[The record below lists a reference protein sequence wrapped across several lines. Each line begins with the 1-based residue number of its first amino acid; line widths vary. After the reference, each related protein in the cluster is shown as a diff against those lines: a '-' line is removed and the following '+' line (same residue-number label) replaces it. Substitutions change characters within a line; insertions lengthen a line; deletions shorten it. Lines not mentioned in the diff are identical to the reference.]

1 MAGRITDEERD
12 HIRALHAQGLSRNRI
27 AREVGRSMTA
37 VTTVCETL
45 GLSFDRT
52 RTKNA
57 TAAAA
62 LDIAE
67 RRERLRAR
75 LIGRAEYLMDAV
87 EAGRWR
93 TLTKTTGGAE
103 QEAELP
109 FVPVRD
115 ERDAAWS
122 IGTYLANEER
132 LAKAGGDAKTDTAK
146 SVIEALFDGLR
157 TVHDEDAAVPAPREA
172 LPE

>member
-1 MAGRITDEERD
+1 MAGPLTDEERER
-12 HIRALHAQGLSRNRI
+12 IRALAASGMTRNDI
-27 AREVGRSMTA
+27 ARETGRSPGSITRVA
-37 VTTVCETL
+37 TSY

-52 RTKNA
+52 AVKAA
-57 TAAAA
+57 TAAIQV
-62 LDIAE
+62 DIAE

-103 QEAELP
+103 HEAELP

-146 SVIEALFDGLR
+146 SVLEALFDGLR
-157 TVHDEDAAVPAPREA
+157 GVHNEDTTVPAPREA
-172 LPE
+172 ITE